1 MFGGRKPRVVSVFSI
16 FLIAQVDKTWGCEAS
31 SKLGCEAS
39 SKYGLTLNHTHFLE
53 KTVTTLSDCLDKGEE
68 EKDAQSVSYSLTTGL
83 CKLFNSSHLQHNKR
97 ITLIPEQD
105 SVYIHYPYQLC
116 NQLAEYLRT
125 QLPVVDCKSL
135 QEGIHCDSSGMCP
148 GSYFFF
154 R

>member
-1 MFGGRKPRVVSVFSI
+1 MIRKIQCGVVHFCGF
-16 FLIAQVDKTWGCEAS
+16 FLFVQVDRTRGCEV
-31 SKLGCEAS
+31 S

-68 EKDAQSVSYSLTTGL
+68 EKDAQSVSYSLKTGL